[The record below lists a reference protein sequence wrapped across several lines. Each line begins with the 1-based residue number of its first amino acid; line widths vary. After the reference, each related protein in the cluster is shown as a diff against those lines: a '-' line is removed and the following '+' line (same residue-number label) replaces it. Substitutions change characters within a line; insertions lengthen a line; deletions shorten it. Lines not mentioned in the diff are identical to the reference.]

1 MAGKQFEQK
10 VDSRISRHPLGEN
23 FRHILTLAK
32 ILALSIS
39 DTNFLHF
46 MQKFEMAAKVVGNDL
61 WEKSPVDS
69 DIRYLKSKILR
80 D

>member
-1 MAGKQFEQK
+1 MCQK
-10 VDSRISRHPLGEN
+10 

-39 DTNFLHF
+39 ETNFLHF
-46 MQKFEMAAKVVGNDL
+46 MQKFKMAAKVVGNYF